1 VEAIIGYEFKNKH
14 LLEEAFTHNTYG
26 AENDLSYERL
36 EYVGDVVLNL
46 SITKEQFF
54 FFFFISKFET
64 GYFDSITIQECG
76 L

>member
-1 VEAIIGYEFKNKH
+1 VEAIIGYDFKNKH

-36 EYVGDVVLNL
+36 EYVGDVVLNKVT
-46 SITKEQFF
+46 IFF
-54 FFFFISKFET
+54 SISKFET